1 MDSLKS
7 RLERQKEALL
17 EKDRL
22 YEEIQLRLSSES
34 ETGALQKSECN
45 TLRKQVRQHN
55 IFAIMNASID
65 NMICGASRVW
75 FSQIVCYYAMVKMIG
90 ILFSL

>member
-1 MDSLKS
+1 MESLKS

-34 ETGALQKSECN
+34 ESGALLKSECN
-45 TLRKQVRQHN
+45 TLRKQVSW
-55 IFAIMNASID
+55 I
-65 NMICGASRVW
+65 
-75 FSQIVCYYAMVKMIG
+75 YL
-90 ILFSL
+90 LFSSGNLNKYANYESQDNAMARSCQL

>member
-1 MDSLKS
+1 MESLKS

-34 ETGALQKSECN
+34 ESGALLKSECN
-45 TLRKQVRQHN
+45 TLRKQV
-55 IFAIMNASID
+55 S
-65 NMICGASRVW
+65 
-75 FSQIVCYYAMVKMIG
+75 
-90 ILFSL
+90 